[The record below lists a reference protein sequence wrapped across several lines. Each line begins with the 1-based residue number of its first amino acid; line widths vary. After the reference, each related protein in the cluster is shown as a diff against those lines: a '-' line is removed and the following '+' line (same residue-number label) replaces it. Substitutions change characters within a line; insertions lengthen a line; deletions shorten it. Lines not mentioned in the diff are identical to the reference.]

1 MAAMIEVAGLAKRF
15 GAIQA
20 VDGIS
25 LEVKKGE
32 VLGFLG
38 PNGAGKSTTMKMI
51 TGFLEPDAGT
61 ARVCGFDIQKNPIEA
76 KRHFGYMP
84 EGAPSYQEMTPLG
97 FFGFIAGVRGFS
109 GQEADDR
116 IKIASKRTQLESVM
130 YQPID
135 TLSRGYKRRVG
146 LAAAL
151 LHDPDVLILDEPTDG
166 LDPNQKHEV
175 RTLIQEMAPN
185 KAIIISTHILEEVD
199 AVCSRAIIIA
209 RGRIVADGTP
219 GELEA
224 RSATHNTVSIT
235 ATPET
240 LAQLQEPVSALNKIM
255 RVDIDGN
262 RLIAVPAAG
271 ADALDDVR
279 ALVRQKGVS
288 VQDIRLERGRLEDV
302 FRAVTTGQSAGNQ
315 SAGGAR

>member
-20 VDGIS
+20 VNGIS

-61 ARVCGFDIQKNPIEA
+61 ARVCGFDIQQNPIEA

-84 EGAPSYQEMTPLG
+84 EGAPSYHEMTPLG
-97 FFGFIAGVRGFS
+97 FLGFIAGVRGFS

-116 IKIASKRTQLESVM
+116 IRIASRRTQLESVM

-219 GELEA
+219 AELEA
-224 RSATHNTVSIT
+224 QSATHNTVSIT

-240 LAQLQEPVSALNKIM
+240 LAQLIEPISMLNKVM
-255 RVDIDGN
+255 RADIDGN

-288 VQDIRLERGRLEDV
+288 VQDIRLEHGRLEDV
-302 FRAVTTGQSAGNQ
+302 FRAVTTNKSAGGQ
-315 SAGGAR
+315 PAGGAR

>member
-20 VDGIS
+20 VDDIS
-25 LEVKKGE
+25 LAVEKGE

-61 ARVCGFDIQKNPIEA
+61 ARICGFDIREKPIEA
-76 KRHFGYMP
+76 KRHLGYMP
-84 EGAPSYQEMTPLG
+84 EGAPSYHEMTPLG
-97 FFGFIAGVRGFS
+97 FLGFIAGVRGFS

-116 IKIASKRTQLESVM
+116 IRLAARRTQLESVM

-166 LDPNQKHEV
+166 LDPNQKHEI
-175 RTLIQEMAPN
+175 RTLIQEMAPK

-219 GELEA
+219 AELEA
-224 RSATHNTVSIT
+224 KSATHNVVSVT
-235 ATPET
+235 AGMET
-240 LAQLQEPVSALNKIM
+240 LAQLSDAISQLNKIA
-255 RVDIDGN
+255 RVEIDGR
-262 RLIAVPAAG
+262 RLIAVPAPG
-271 ADALDDVR
+271 MDALEDVR
-279 ALVRQKGVS
+279 ALVRQKGVF
-288 VQDIRLERGRLEDV
+288 VEDVRLERGRLEDV
-302 FRAVTTGQSAGNQ
+302 FRAVTTGRGAAGNTL
-315 SAGGAR
+315 GGTR